1 MNMRREHL
9 ELEALDA
16 GLRESGGFAVRV
28 LYSAAAA
35 CAGRDAGRANVVLGF
50 EADARRDHGR
60 AEAAARSLM
69 AGTMGADELRRLRT
83 VQRMQAAI
91 ERGVAVALRIADL
104 GRLSARRGAPEVE
117 ELDRLCRLDNVLAGT
132 LAESLAA
139 SGRARLELLAMAEEL
154 LLRTENAAAAGERQL
169 DQARRLC
176 LVS

>member
-60 AEAAARSLM
+60 AEAVSVVTSRRATAAMPRKSRFMVHLEFGRNL
-69 AGTMGADELRRLRT
+69 AGGPYPDGPVGLRR
-83 VQRMQAAI
+83 AN
-91 ERGVAVALRIADL
+91 E
-104 GRLSARRGAPEVE
+104 
-117 ELDRLCRLDNVLAGT
+117 
-132 LAESLAA
+132 
-139 SGRARLELLAMAEEL
+139 
-154 LLRTENAAAAGERQL
+154 
-169 DQARRLC
+169 
-176 LVS
+176 

>member
-1 MNMRREHL
+1 
-9 ELEALDA
+9 
-16 GLRESGGFAVRV
+16 
-28 LYSAAAA
+28 
-35 CAGRDAGRANVVLGF
+35 
-50 EADARRDHGR
+50 
-60 AEAAARSLM
+60 
-69 AGTMGADELRRLRT
+69 
-83 VQRMQAAI
+83 MQAAI
-91 ERGVAVALRIADL
+91 ERGVSVALRIADL

-117 ELDRLCRLDNVLAGT
+117 ELDRLCRLANVLAGT